1 MLAFPDKDALIAEVA
16 RVLEP
21 GGRFAFT
28 VEEGRP
34 LTRPERARMPAA
46 DTVWPI
52 ELAELTGVLRA
63 AGLAVTWQREYS
75 SAHHAI
81 ATALL
86 GCYQADSPQIA
97 GQIGKQATAE
107 LITAHQLWS
116 DWLGSGRVRKFA
128 IVAEKQ

>member
-1 MLAFPDKDALIAEVA
+1 VDEVA

-28 VEEGRP
+28 VAEGRP
-34 LTRPERARMPAA
+34 LTQQERARMPAA

-52 ELAELTGVLRA
+52 GSAELTGVLRK
-63 AGLAVTWQREYS
+63 AGLAVSWQQEHS
-75 SAHHAI
+75 SSHRAT

-86 GCYQADSPQIA
+86 RCYRADSPQIA
-97 GQIGKQATAE
+97 GQIGSQATAE

-128 IVAEKQ
+128 LVAEKQ

>member
-1 MLAFPDKDALIAEVA
+1 
-16 RVLEP
+16 
-21 GGRFAFT
+21 
-28 VEEGRP
+28 
-34 LTRPERARMPAA
+34 MPAA

-52 ELAELTGVLRA
+52 ELEELTVVLRN
-63 AGLAVTWQREYS
+63 AGLAVTWRQEYS

-86 GCYQADSPQIA
+86 RCYRADSPQIA
-97 GQIGKQATAE
+97 SQIGKQATAE

-128 IVAEKQ
+128 MVAEKQ